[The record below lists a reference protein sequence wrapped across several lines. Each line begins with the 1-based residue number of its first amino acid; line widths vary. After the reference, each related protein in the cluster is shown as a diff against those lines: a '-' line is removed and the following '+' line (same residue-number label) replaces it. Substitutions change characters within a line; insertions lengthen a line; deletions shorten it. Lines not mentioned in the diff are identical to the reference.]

1 MNFKIGDKVC
11 YETESFGEIIHR
23 RGTVIKDHED
33 FYTVEVKTPAH
44 KDSTE
49 KTRTFRETLHKR
61 SDMKAFAYIQGG
73 YDNRKA
79 CPEARL
85 LRQVQSER
93 NLTLVDRDRS

>member
-23 RGTVIKDHED
+23 RGTVVED
-33 FYTVEVKTPAH
+33 QEKYCVVEVTVPAH

-49 KTRTFRETLHKR
+49 KARTFRETIHKN

-85 LRQVQSER
+85 LRRVQSER
-93 NLTLVDRDRS
+93 NLTLVDRSR